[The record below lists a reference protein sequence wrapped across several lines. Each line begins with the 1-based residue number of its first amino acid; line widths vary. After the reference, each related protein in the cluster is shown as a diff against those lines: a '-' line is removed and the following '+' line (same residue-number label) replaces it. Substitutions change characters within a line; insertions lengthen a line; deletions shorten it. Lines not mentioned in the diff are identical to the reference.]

1 MSQFPSRTPVT
12 GKGGECEAIKLLGLE
27 GEYISFLLGVESEI
41 RLLNHVLGCDECRR
55 SIVKHI
61 SGEKPFELG
70 PLDGLFSPMDGMPLN
85 EIRELIEQ
93 RAKQRIEQLEGLRG
107 DAELELND
115 LRRNLKDLVSSSS
128 R

>member
-12 GKGGECEAIKLLGLE
+12 GRGGECEAIKLLGLE
-27 GEYISFLLGVESEI
+27 GEYISFLLGTETEI
-41 RLLNHVLGCDECRR
+41 RLLSHVLECEECRR

-61 SGEKPFELG
+61 SGEKPLELG
-70 PLDGLFSPMDGMPLN
+70 PLDELFSP
-85 EIRELIEQ
+85 IRGTPPNQIQGLVEQ
-93 RAKQRIEQLEGLRG
+93 RAKRRIEHLESIRG

-115 LRRNLKDLVSSSS
+115 LRKNLKELVSSSS